1 MTNFES
7 LVLGVVQGVTEFLPI
22 SSTAHLSIVPA
33 LLHWDDPGA
42 AYTAVL
48 QLGSLVAVIG
58 YFLPELMKMLGAA
71 VKALTDRSQPP
82 TASAR
87 RARLPHRRDA
97 AGRPGGRRSSSTPS
111 RGRFARCGSSPARM
125 IVVALLLAVVEKK
138 ASHVRAFDQIT
149 LRDALIIGCAQAFA
163 VIPGVSRS
171 GSTLMA
177 AMALGFKRE
186 AAARFSFLL
195 SVPIVAA
202 AGVFEMPKVL
212 HAHDLHGEHAGD
224 RPAGGGGRR
233 LRQHRLA
240 AAFPARAQHDPL
252 RRLPD
257 RARRRAD
264 RHARHR
270 ATLASGRAA
279 GSAEE
284 DAKAVRRA
292 DLVELS
298 IEEILRRSVEHDAL
312 ADEGGRGARNQRRE
326 RR

>member
-22 SSTAHLSIVPA
+22 SSTAHLRIVPA

-58 YFLPELMKMLGAA
+58 YFLPELMKMLGAGW
-71 VKALTDRSQPP
+71 KALTDRSQPP
-82 TASAR
+82 SRPARELGYLVVGTIPAVVAGVLFRHAIEGSFRSLWVIASA
-87 RARLPHRRDA
+87 
-97 AGRPGGRRSSSTPS
+97 
-111 RGRFARCGSSPARM
+111 M

-138 ASHVRAFDQIT
+138 ASHVRAFDELT

-177 AMALGFKRE
+177 AMALGFRRE

-202 AGVFEMPKVL
+202 AGVFEMPKVM
-212 HAHDLHGEHAGD
+212 HAHDLHGSTMAIG
-224 RPAGGGGRR
+224 
-233 LRQHRLA
+233 LLA
-240 AAFPARAQHDPL
+240 AAVAGYASIAWLL
-252 RRLPD
+252 RFL
-257 RARRRAD
+257 RARSTVPFIIYRVALGLVLI
-264 RHARHR
+264 ALL
-270 ATLASGRAA
+270 ATGR
-279 GSAEE
+279 
-284 DAKAVRRA
+284 
-292 DLVELS
+292 L
-298 IEEILRRSVEHDAL
+298 
-312 ADEGGRGARNQRRE
+312 
-326 RR
+326 